1 MRTLNQYINEWKYN
15 DGNNVYDPHKIVYRD
30 LEAWS
35 NMLLKKYKIHC
46 SDFDFGIVDIYPDN
60 AETHDEQKYPH
71 IPITVDSKWWHG
83 CSGWK
88 NFSISDESNFNNII
102 SYVIYEDGES
112 KMIFK
117 RIESER
123 YRLDV
128 DTKHK
133 NQYAFTEHNAQ
144 MIDKLF
150 KSIN

>member
-60 AETHDEQKYPH
+60 AETHDDQKYPH

-88 NFSISDESNFNNII
+88 NFSISDESNFEELTK
-102 SYVIYEDGES
+102 EDFMTEFD
-112 KMIFK
+112 KYLNLTKEDFYQYFK
-117 RIESER
+117 NE
-123 YRLDV
+123 
-128 DTKHK
+128 
-133 NQYAFTEHNAQ
+133 Q
-144 MIDKLF
+144 
-150 KSIN
+150 